1 MKAIDK
7 ELIIAT
13 SDEMDIVPNTETSR
27 NAEESSDDDDL
38 FDNLRKMRDHNA
50 ENDTNKSGLSKSS
63 NEITRDRKRTR
74 SDSDNDISRK
84 MNKIDEAD
92 EDSGEDDSDDILSFA
107 KKTLQHEDLPDTEE
121 LTSII
126 PRAYSGKCK
135 NSFK

>member
-27 NAEESSDDDDL
+27 NADESSDDDDL

-63 NEITRDRKRTR
+63 NEITRKRKRTR

-92 EDSGEDDSDDILSFA
+92 EDNSDDILSFA